1 MSGPLDDPVRH
12 AVEPASSLKGVVIL
26 PGDKSISH
34 RAAILAA
41 GARGRSVIQNYSSSE
56 DCARTLDCLQQM
68 DVEILRKATSVE
80 ILGRGWSGLQEP
92 QNVLY
97 SGNSGTSM
105 RLLAGVLAGL
115 PFRSRLQGDD
125 SLNSR
130 PMARI
135 IAPLRRM
142 GGRIQAR
149 QDRFPPLDV
158 SGSRLEGIEYE
169 LPVASA
175 QVKSCILLAGLL
187 AHGRTTVVE
196 PASTRNHTEL
206 LLPAFGGRIRKT
218 GARISVEGGQDL
230 EAAKMEVPGDIS
242 AASFFLVAASL
253 IPNSRIKL
261 RGVGLNPTRDALLRL
276 LIQHGGKIEV
286 SNPDVS
292 GGEPVGDLCVSYSPR
307 LLENFPTHIGEHQVP
322 LLIDE
327 IPVLAI
333 LGSRLKSGF
342 EVTGAAELRAKE
354 SDRIRAIVQNLR
366 SLGVETEE
374 REDGFRI
381 PQGQTLRGGEVRTW
395 GDHRIAMAFA
405 IAGLI
410 SEQPVVLD
418 DARCCGV
425 SFPGFFEQLDSVKP

>member
-1 MSGPLDDPVRH
+1 MSEALDDPIRR
-12 AVEPASSLKGVVIL
+12 AIEPANSLRGEVAL

-34 RAAILAA
+34 RTAILASL
-41 GARGRSVIQNYSSSE
+41 ARGRSVFRNYSSSE
-56 DCARTLDCLQQM
+56 DCSRTLDCLEQM
-68 DVEILRKATSVE
+68 GVEILRKPTGAE
-80 ILGRGWSGLQEP
+80 ILGRGQNGLREP
-92 QNVLY
+92 RDALY
-97 SGNSGTSM
+97 TGNSGTSM

-149 QDRFPPLDV
+149 EDRFPPLDL
-158 SGSRLEGIEYE
+158 SGRCLKAIEYE

-175 QVKSCILLAGLL
+175 QVKSCVLLAGLL
-187 AHGRTTVVE
+187 ARGQTTVVE
-196 PASTRNHTEL
+196 PTSTRNHTEL
-206 LLPAFGGRIRKT
+206 LLPAFGGRIRRAGT
-218 GARISVEGGQDL
+218 RISVEGGHDL
-230 EAAKMEVPGDIS
+230 EATEMEVPGDIS

-253 IPNSRIKL
+253 LPNSRIEL
-261 RGVGLNPTRDALLRL
+261 RGVGLNPTRDALLSL
-276 LIQHGGKIEV
+276 LIKHGGRIEI

-292 GGEPVGDLCVSYSPR
+292 GGEPAGDLCVSYSAR
-307 LLENFPTHIGEHQVP
+307 LLESFPTRIGGPQIP

-333 LGSRLKSGF
+333 LGTRLKSGF
-342 EVTGAAELRAKE
+342 EVTDAAELRAKE
-354 SDRIRAIVQNLR
+354 SDRIRAIVYNLR
-366 SLGVETEE
+366 SLGVEAEE
-374 REDGFRI
+374 RNDGFRI
-381 PQGQTLRGGEVRTW
+381 PPGQAFRGGEVRTW

-425 SFPGFFEQLDSVKP
+425 SFPGFLEQLTAVNQ

>member
-1 MSGPLDDPVRH
+1 MSKALDDPVARTI
-12 AVEPASSLKGVVIL
+12 EPANSLRGEVML

-34 RAAILAA
+34 RTAILAGLA
-41 GARGRSVIQNYSSSE
+41 QGRSVIGNYSSSE
-56 DCARTLDCLQQM
+56 DCTRTLECLQQM
-68 DVEILRKATSVE
+68 DVEILRKSAGVE
-80 ILGRGWSGLQEP
+80 ILGRGRSGLRQP
-92 QNVLY
+92 RDTLY
-97 SGNSGTSM
+97 AGNSGTSM

-115 PFRSRLQGDD
+115 PFSSRLEGDD

-135 IAPLRRM
+135 IVPLQRM
-142 GGRIQAR
+142 GSRIQAR
-149 QDRFPPLDV
+149 EDRFPPLDLT
-158 SGSRLEGIEYE
+158 GRRLEAIEYE

-175 QVKSCILLAGLL
+175 QVKSCVLLAGLL
-187 AHGRTTVVE
+187 ARGQTTVVE
-196 PASTRNHTEL
+196 PTPTRNHTEL
-206 LLPAFGGRIRKT
+206 LLPAFGGRIRKAGT
-218 GARISVEGGQDL
+218 RVSVEGGQDL
-230 EAAKMEVPGDIS
+230 EAAQMEVPGDIS

-253 IPNSRIKL
+253 IPGSRIEL
-261 RGVGLNPTRDALLRL
+261 RRVGLNPTRDALVRL
-276 LIQHGGKIEV
+276 LIKHGGRIEI
-286 SNPDVS
+286 SNPHVS
-292 GGEPVGDLCVSYSPR
+292 GGEPVGDLCVSYSAR
-307 LLENFPTHIGEHQVP
+307 LMESFPTRVGGPRIP

-366 SLGVETEE
+366 ALGVETDE
-374 REDGFRI
+374 RNDGFQI
-381 PQGQTLRGGEVRTW
+381 PPGQTFKGGNVRTW

-425 SFPGFFEQLDSVKP
+425 SFPGFLEQLAAVSR

>member
-12 AVEPASSLKGVVIL
+12 AIEPANSLKGEVVL

-34 RAAILAA
+34 RTAILAA
-41 GARGRSVIQNYSSSE
+41 LAQGRSVIRNYSASE
-56 DCARTLDCLQQM
+56 DCTRTLDCLEQM

-80 ILGRGWSGLQEP
+80 ILGRGGSGLREP
-92 QNVLY
+92 RNVLY
-97 SGNSGTSM
+97 AGNSGTSM
-105 RLLAGVLAGL
+105 RLLAGVVAGL
-115 PFRSRLQGDD
+115 PFRSRLLGDD

-135 IAPLRRM
+135 IAPLKQM

-158 SGSRLEGIEYE
+158 SGRCLQGIEYE

-187 AHGRTTVVE
+187 ARGETTVVE
-196 PASTRNHTEL
+196 PTSTRNHTEL
-206 LLPAFGGRIRKT
+206 LIPAFGGRIRKEGT
-218 GARISVEGGQDL
+218 RISVEGGQDL
-230 EAAKMEVPGDIS
+230 EATEMEVPGDIS

-253 IPNSRIKL
+253 IPNSQIKL
-261 RGVGLNPTRDALLRL
+261 RRVGLNPTRDALLRL
-276 LIQHGGKIEV
+276 LIQHGGRIEI

-307 LLENFPTHIGEHQVP
+307 LMEGFPTRIGGHQIP

-342 EVTGAAELRAKE
+342 EVTGASELRAKE
-354 SDRIRAIVQNLR
+354 SDRIRAIVHNLR
-366 SLGVETEE
+366 SLGIETEE
-374 REDGFRI
+374 RKDGFQI
-381 PQGQTLRGGEVRTW
+381 PPGQTFRGGEVRTW

-410 SEQPVVLD
+410 SEPPVVLD

-425 SFPGFFEQLDSVKP
+425 SFPGFLEQLASVNS

>member
-1 MSGPLDDPVRH
+1 MSRALDNPVRQTI
-12 AVEPASSLKGVVIL
+12 EPAHSLRGEVVL

-34 RAAILAA
+34 RTAILAA
-41 GARGRSVIQNYSSSE
+41 LARGRSVIRNYSSSE
-56 DCARTLDCLQQM
+56 DCTRTLECLQQM
-68 DVEILRKATSVE
+68 DVEILRKAASVE
-80 ILGRGWSGLQEP
+80 ILGRGGSGLREP
-92 QNVLY
+92 REALY
-97 SGNSGTSM
+97 AGNSGTSM

-115 PFRSRLQGDD
+115 PFRSRLEGDD

-135 IAPLRRM
+135 ITPLRQM
-142 GGRIQAR
+142 GGRVQAR
-149 QDRFPPLDV
+149 QDRFPPLDL
-158 SGSRLEGIEYE
+158 SGRCLEGIEYE

-175 QVKSCILLAGLL
+175 QVKSCVLLAGLL
-187 AHGRTTVVE
+187 ARGRTTVVE

-218 GARISVEGGQDL
+218 GFRISVEGGQDL
-230 EAAKMEVPGDIS
+230 EAAEMEVPGDIS

-253 IPNSRIKL
+253 LPDSQIEL
-261 RGVGLNPTRDALLRL
+261 RRVGLNPTRDALLRL
-276 LIQHGGKIEV
+276 LIKHGGKIEI

-307 LLENFPTHIGEHQVP
+307 LVESFPTRIGGPQIP

-342 EVTGAAELRAKE
+342 EVTDATALRAKE
-354 SDRIRAIVQNLR
+354 SDRIRAIVHNLR
-366 SLGVETEE
+366 SLGVAAEE
-374 REDGFRI
+374 RKDGFQI
-381 PQGQTLRGGEVRTW
+381 PPGQTFRGGEVRTW

-405 IAGLI
+405 ISGLI

-425 SFPGFFEQLDSVKP
+425 SFPGFFEQLTAVNP

>member
-1 MSGPLDDPVRH
+1 M
-12 AVEPASSLKGVVIL
+12 L

-34 RAAILAA
+34 RTAILAA
-41 GARGRSVIQNYSSSE
+41 LAQGRSVIWNYSASE
-56 DCARTLDCLQQM
+56 DCTRTLDCIQQM
-68 DVEILRKATSVE
+68 DVDILRKATGVE
-80 ILGRGWSGLQEP
+80 ILGQGGRGLREP
-92 QNVLY
+92 RNVLY
-97 SGNSGTSM
+97 AGNSGTSM

-115 PFRSRLQGDD
+115 PFRSRLEGDD

-149 QDRFPPLDV
+149 QDRFPPLDL
-158 SGSRLEGIEYE
+158 SGRRLEGIEYE

-187 AHGRTTVVE
+187 ARGQTTVVE

-206 LLPAFGGRIRKT
+206 LLPAFGGRIQKA
-218 GARISVEGGQDL
+218 GGRISVEGGQDL
-230 EAAKMEVPGDIS
+230 EAAEMEVPGDIS

-253 IPNSRIKL
+253 IPNSHIEL
-261 RGVGLNPTRDALLRL
+261 RRVGLNPTRDALLRL
-276 LIQHGGKIEV
+276 LIKYGGRIEI
-286 SNPDVS
+286 SNLNVS
-292 GGEPVGDLCVSYSPR
+292 GGEPVGDLRVSYSPR
-307 LLENFPTHIGEHQVP
+307 LLESFPTRIGGHQIP

-327 IPVLAI
+327 IPILAI
-333 LGSRLKSGF
+333 LGSRLNAGF
-342 EVTGAAELRAKE
+342 EVTDASELRAKE
-354 SDRIRAIVQNLR
+354 SDRIRAIVHNLR

-374 REDGFRI
+374 RKDGFEI
-381 PQGQTLRGGEVRTW
+381 SPGQTFHGGDVRTW

-410 SEQPVVLD
+410 SQQPVVLD
-418 DARCCGV
+418 DTRCCGV
-425 SFPGFFEQLDSVKP
+425 SFPGFFEQLTSVNQ

>member
-1 MSGPLDDPVRH
+1 MTSASDDPAPLDI
-12 AVEPASSLKGVVIL
+12 EPAVSLRGEVVL

-34 RAAILAA
+34 RTAILAA
-41 GARGRSVIQNYSSSE
+41 LARGRSTIRNYSCSE
-56 DCARTLDCLQQM
+56 DCSRTLDCLEQLE
-68 DVEILRKATSVE
+68 VEILRKPTGVE
-80 ILGRGWSGLQEP
+80 ILGRGPGGLQKP
-92 QNVLY
+92 RDVLY
-97 SGNSGTSM
+97 AGNSGTSM

-115 PFRSRLQGDD
+115 PFRSRLEGDD

-135 IAPLRRM
+135 IVPLRRM

-149 QDRFPPLDV
+149 QDRFPPLDL
-158 SGSRLEGIEYE
+158 SGRCLEAIEYE

-175 QVKSCILLAGLL
+175 QVKSCVLLAGLL
-187 AHGRTTVVE
+187 ARGQTTVVE
-196 PASTRNHTEL
+196 PSPTRNHTEL
-206 LLPAFGGRIRKT
+206 LLPAFGGRITKAGT
-218 GARISVEGGQDL
+218 RISLQGGQDL
-230 EAAKMEVPGDIS
+230 EATELEVPGDIS

-253 IPNSRIKL
+253 LPNSRVEL
-261 RGVGLNPTRDALLRL
+261 RRVGLNPTRDALLSL
-276 LIQHGGKIEV
+276 LIKHGGRIEI

-292 GGEPVGDLCVSYSPR
+292 GGEPVGDLCVSYSAR
-307 LLENFPTHIGEHQVP
+307 LLESFPTCIGGPQIP

-333 LGSRLKSGF
+333 LGTRLKSGF
-342 EVTGAAELRAKE
+342 EVTDAAELRAKE
-354 SDRIRAIVQNLR
+354 CDRIRAIVHNLR

-374 REDGFRI
+374 RNDGFQI
-381 PQGQTLRGGEVRTW
+381 PPGQTLRGGKVRTW
-395 GDHRIAMAFA
+395 GDHRMAMAFA

-425 SFPGFFEQLDSVKP
+425 SFPGFLAQLTSVSR

>member
-1 MSGPLDDPVRH
+1 MSGPLVDPVRQ
-12 AVEPASSLKGVVIL
+12 AIEPANSLKGEVVL

-34 RAAILAA
+34 RTAILAA
-41 GARGRSVIQNYSSSE
+41 LAQGRSVIGNYSSSE
-56 DCARTLDCLQQM
+56 DCTRTLDCLQQM
-68 DVEILRKATSVE
+68 DVKILRKATSVE
-80 ILGRGWSGLQEP
+80 ILGRGRSGLREP
-92 QNVLY
+92 REVLY
-97 SGNSGTSM
+97 AGNSGTSM

-115 PFRSRLQGDD
+115 PFTSRLQGDD

-135 IAPLRRM
+135 IAPLKRM

-158 SGSRLEGIEYE
+158 SGRCLEGIEYE

-187 AHGRTTVVE
+187 ARGQTTVVE

-206 LLPAFGGRIRKT
+206 LLPAFGGKISQA

-230 EAAKMEVPGDIS
+230 EAAEMEVPGDIS

-253 IPNSRIKL
+253 IPGSQIKL
-261 RGVGLNPTRDALLRL
+261 RRVGLNPTRDALLRL
-276 LIQHGGKIEV
+276 LMQHGGSIEI
-286 SNPDVS
+286 SNPGVS
-292 GGEPVGDLCVSYSPR
+292 GGEPVGDLCVSYAPR
-307 LLENFPTHIGEHQVP
+307 LLESFPIRIGGHQIP

-333 LGSRLKSGF
+333 LGSRLESGF
-342 EVTGAAELRAKE
+342 EVTDATELRAKE
-354 SDRIRAIVQNLR
+354 SDRIRAIVYNLR

-374 REDGFRI
+374 RKDGFQI
-381 PQGQTLRGGEVRTW
+381 PPGQTFRGGEVRTW

-410 SEQPVVLD
+410 SELPVVLD

-425 SFPGFFEQLDSVKP
+425 SFPGFFKQLTAVNS